1 MTDTPARAWP
11 WHPRPWGWALLW
23 LAFLVPMFFGTYISA
38 LEIVATYDHVPTLV
52 FAWERHIPF
61 LAWTVLPY
69 WSIDFFY
76 GLSLFLC
83 RSRLELSRHA
93 RRLVTA
99 QAVAIPIFL
108 LFPLRLTTTI
118 PPDTGIWRP
127 FFGALDGMVGKPFN
141 LAPSLHIAL
150 LVILWLRYVRHVPW
164 PWQAAVHVWSALI
177 GVSVLTANQ
186 HHFFDI
192 PTGAMLGF
200 FTVWAWPDEGD
211 SPLSAARWVTDP
223 RRLALAAAWG
233 TAGVFLTAVSFALGG
248 AALWLLWPAQSF
260 LFVALA
266 YGVLGEAAFQKDER
280 GAPSLA
286 ATALLWPHRL
296 AARLNAWAWARVL
309 PPAVEVA
316 PGVRLG
322 PVSAAAGGPVVD
334 LTAELAGGGGP
345 DWHAVPA
352 LDLVAPPPEALE
364 RAARSIEALR
374 PRGVLVACALGL
386 SRSAAAVA
394 TWLAWTG
401 DGDVAAALARV
412 RAARPQVVLGPAHVD
427 AVTAAVR
434 RLRGP
439 A

>member
-1 MTDTPARAWP
+1 V
-11 WHPRPWGWALLW
+11 W
-23 LAFLVPMFFGTYISA
+23 LAFLVPMFFGTYIAA
-38 LEIVATYDHVPTLV
+38 LEIVATYDYVPTLV
-52 FAWERHIPF
+52 FAWERHLPF

-83 RSRLELSRHA
+83 RSPHELSRHA

-118 PPDTGIWRP
+118 PADTGIWAP

-164 PWQAAVHVWSALI
+164 PWQAAVHVWASLI

-200 FTVWAWPDEGD
+200 FTVWAWPEHGD
-211 SPLSAARWVTDP
+211 SPLAAATLVRDP

-233 TAGVFLTAVSFALGG
+233 AVAVALTALAFWAGG
-248 AALWLLWPAQSF
+248 AALWLLWPAQSAG
-260 LFVALA
+260 FVALA
-266 YGVLGEAAFQKDER
+266 YGLLGEAAFQKDEH
-280 GAPSLA
+280 GTSSLA
-286 ATALLWPHRL
+286 ARALLWPYQL
-296 AARLNAWAWARVL
+296 AARLNAWAWTARM
-309 PPAVEVA
+309 PASSEVA
-316 PGVRLG
+316 PGVYLGRL
-322 PVSAAAGGPVVD
+322 PRASPALAVVD
-334 LTAELAGGGGP
+334 LTAELPGGAAP
-345 DWHAVPA
+345 AWHAVPT
-352 LDLVAPPPEALE
+352 LDLTVPSPEALE
-364 RAARSIEALR
+364 RAARLVETLA

-386 SRSAAAVA
+386 SRSAAVAA
-394 TWLAWTG
+394 TWLAAFG
-401 DGDVAAALARV
+401 PDSDVDAAIARV
-412 RAARPQVVLGPAHVD
+412 RAARPGVVLGPGHVE
-427 AVTAAVR
+427 AITAAVAR
-434 RLRGP
+434 VR
-439 A
+439 ASS